1 MIERSL
7 VLLKPDA
14 VQRGRMGRIISRF
27 EDVGMKIIGMKMV
40 WMDKDLSW
48 KHYEEIGKVASRRGE
63 PVLKRMMNF
72 MTSGPVLAI
81 CLEGVGAVEIIRKM
95 VGATEPRA
103 AAPGTIR
110 GDFSHVSYA
119 YADSKELGI
128 KNLVH
133 ASGSIDDARQE
144 IELWFKEEELH
155 SYKSVH
161 DVHILN

>member
-14 VQRGRMGRIISRF
+14 VQRGMMGRIISRF